1 MHQYLSRK
9 SAAPLLPLALLGCAA
24 LLMSYS
30 EIASRAAQ
38 NAMKL
43 CAAVI
48 IPSLFPYMVISSLL
62 VLSGAAAEMG
72 GWFSRPVRHLFRLPG
87 CAGSAILLGALCG
100 FPVGAK
106 SACEMYEGGSLSKK
120 ECERLIAIAN
130 NTGPS
135 FVVEVV
141 GAHFWGSRG
150 MGICI
155 YAVQI
160 LSALLIGFVEARGM
174 SPRPATADGY
184 HPAPRT
190 KGFMECLSESVST
203 SARAVVSVCGFIV
216 FFAVSAGLLS
226 HMLNRFHMG
235 GMMPYFG
242 AVLEFSFGA
251 EHAARLGGT
260 AGAFLTGFSVGWSGL
275 SIFAQCAAFTSPH
288 GIGLRHTAICK
299 CIQGM
304 LVGAAAAVYEAYF
317 FVPSAVSSTVIPRQD
332 IPAPVW
338 VTEILILA
346 VLALFSRRK
355 SAIS

>member
-9 SAAPLLPLALLGCAA
+9 TPFPLLSFALLGCAA
-24 LLMSYS
+24 LLMLYS
-30 EIASRAAQ
+30 EVSSAA
-38 NAMKL
+38 AEDALKL

-72 GWFSRPVRHLFRLPG
+72 GWFSRPVRLLFRLPG

-106 SACEMYEGGSLSKK
+106 SACEMYEGGSLTKK
-120 ECERLIAIAN
+120 DCERLIAIAN

-155 YAVQI
+155 YVAQI
-160 LSALLIGFVEARGM
+160 LSAILIGFAGARRVPGR
-174 SPRPATADGY
+174 SDAADVH
-184 HPAPRT
+184 HPARRT

-203 SARAVVSVCGFIV
+203 SARAVLSVCGFIV
-216 FFAVSAGLLS
+216 FFAVSAGLIS
-226 HMLNRFHMG
+226 HILIRFHLG
-235 GMMPYFG
+235 GVMPYLG

-251 EHAARLGGT
+251 ERAAQLGGT
-260 AGAFLTGFSVGWSGL
+260 AGAFLAGFSVGWSGL
-275 SIFAQCAAFTSPH
+275 SIFAQCASFTAPH
-288 GIGLRHTAICK
+288 GIGLRRTAVCK
-299 CIQGM
+299 CVQGI
-304 LVGAAAAVYEAYF
+304 LVGAAAAVYEAFF
-317 FVPSAVSSTVIPRQD
+317 FVPSAVSSTIIPHQD
-332 IPAPVW
+332 IPASVW
-338 VTEILILA
+338 AAEILVLA
-346 VLALFSRRK
+346 VLALFFRRK

>member
-9 SAAPLLPLALLGCAA
+9 TPFPLLSLALLGGAA
-24 LLMSYS
+24 LLMFYS
-30 EIASRAAQ
+30 DMAAGAAQ
-38 NAMKL
+38 DAMKL
-43 CAAVI
+43 CATVI

-72 GWFSRPVRHLFRLPG
+72 GWFSHSVRYLFRLPG

-106 SACEMYEGGSLSKK
+106 SACGLYEGGSLTKK
-120 ECERLIAIAN
+120 DCERLIAIAN

-155 YAVQI
+155 YVAQI
-160 LSALLIGFVEARGM
+160 LSAILIGFVEARHVPDRPTATDAHRPV
-174 SPRPATADGY
+174 PRV
-184 HPAPRT
+184 

-203 SARAVVSVCGFIV
+203 SARAVLSVCGFIV
-216 FFAVSAGLLS
+216 FFAVSAGLIS
-226 HMLNRFHMG
+226 HILTRFHLG
-235 GMMPYFG
+235 GMMPWLG

-251 EHAARLGGT
+251 EHAALLGGT

-275 SIFAQCAAFTSPH
+275 SIFAQCASFTAPH
-288 GIGLRHTAICK
+288 GIGLHRTAVCK
-299 CIQGM
+299 CVQGI
-304 LVGAAAAVYEAYF
+304 LVGAAAAVYEAF
-317 FVPSAVSSTVIPRQD
+317 FLVPSAVSSTIIPQQD
-332 IPAPVW
+332 IPASVW
-338 VTEILILA
+338 AAEILILA
-346 VLALFSRRK
+346 VLALFFRRK
-355 SAIS
+355 TVIS